1 MKTFVNNSFT
11 GHELNIGTAAVVVA
25 PSRSRAAEILK
36 ARLAKIGLPQDVNA
50 KDMREVK
57 TDSEQCEILN
67 DGDY

>member
-11 GHELNIGTAAVVVA
+11 GRYPTGAAAVVVA
-25 PSRSRAAEILK
+25 PSRSRTAEILK
-36 ARLAKIGLPQDVNA
+36 ARLAKIGLPQEVNA

-57 TDSEQCEILN
+57 TASEQCEILY

>member
-11 GHELNIGTAAVVVA
+11 AHYPTGTAAVVVA

>member
-1 MKTFVNNSFT
+1 MKTFVNNSFNGPYPT
-11 GHELNIGTAAVVVA
+11 GTAAVVVA

-36 ARLAKIGLPQDVNA
+36 ARLTKIGLPQDVNA

-57 TDSEQCEILN
+57 TDSEQCEILC